1 MRIGYDHPSFKSDR
15 KVGSLVNVGYEPP
28 SVRDIGTLVQL
39 TEQQFNKIG
48 HTPDVYTTITNN
60 QVIGSLVPVQ

>member
-1 MRIGYDHPSFKSDR
+1 M
-15 KVGSLVNVGYEPP
+15 NVGYEPP